1 MPILREIPISIDE
14 DQVIRFQGAPA
25 AVIRKRRPKLV
36 EKARAAVA
44 EGMALIQPVILYRE
58 LAVERFRHEK
68 LFLEGGL
75 VLSSGLIAQ
84 HLGPAQSVIV
94 ALCTIGSDLERV
106 AAERFAQ
113 DALLGHALD
122 ALGSAAVEALVT
134 AFCGQI
140 TARVES
146 EGLQV
151 SSPLS
156 PGMEGWSID
165 TGQTEIF
172 QILNSE
178 EIGVKLL
185 KTYLMA
191 PVKTVSVVFGL
202 GAEIEAAE
210 SLCDFCAMRDHCLYR
225 DHDA

>member
-25 AVIRKRRPKLV
+25 AVIRKRRPELV
-36 EKARAAVA
+36 EKARAAVE
-44 EGMALIQPVILYRE
+44 EGMALIQPAILYRE
-58 LAVERFRHEK
+58 LAVEGLRHDK
-68 LFLEGGL
+68 LFLEGGH
-75 VLSSGLIAQ
+75 VMSSVLIAQ

-94 ALCTIGSDLERV
+94 ALCTIGSDLERA

-113 DALLGHALD
+113 DALMGHALD

-140 TARVES
+140 AVRVES

-185 KTYLMA
+185 KSYLMA

-202 GAEIEAAE
+202 GEEIEAAE
-210 SLCDFCAMRDHCLYR
+210 SLCDFCVMRDHCLYR
-225 DHDA
+225 DHNA